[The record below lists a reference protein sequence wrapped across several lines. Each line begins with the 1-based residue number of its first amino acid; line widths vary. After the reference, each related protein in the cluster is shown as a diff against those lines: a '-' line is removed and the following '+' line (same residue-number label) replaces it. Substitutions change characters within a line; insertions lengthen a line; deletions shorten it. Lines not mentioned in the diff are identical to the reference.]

1 MGIFDNIFG
10 RSGRN
15 KTAENTERIE
25 KAYTPTTDTGAKRT
39 VFTPKSF
46 DDVQRIIDEMRGGQT
61 VLVHLT
67 ALKTDTAVRVL
78 DLLSGAIYALG
89 GGVYEVQKNTFMF
102 NPGGVEVR

>member
-10 RSGRN
+10 KNART
-15 KTAENTERIE
+15 K
-25 KAYTPTTDTGAKRT
+25 TTDGGDRFDSSFAPPTENGAKLT

-46 DDVQRIIDEMRGGQT
+46 EDVQKIIDEMRGGQT
-61 VLVHLT
+61 ILVHLT
-67 ALKTDTAVRVL
+67 ALRTETAVRVL